1 MQIMDFVRM
10 SLAHA
15 GVSNQTC
22 HESVRTCVS
31 VQLLHRQRRVTDCL
45 RGRTDDGSSGRGQY
59 LVCLESSDVSN
70 IAADLAA
77 LGFQSAL
84 NPGRMIRVPAHS
96 RPHPPHYPAGEHSR
110 CSEQRS
116 SKAL

>member
-1 MQIMDFVRM
+1 M

-15 GVSNQTC
+15 GVSCHQTC
-22 HESVRTCVS
+22 QKSVRTRVP
-31 VQLLHRQRRVTDCL
+31 VQLLHRQQRVTDCL

-84 NPGRMIRVPAHS
+84 NPGRMIRVLHTLVRTLLITLRVSTHVGSKSSAQAKPS
-96 RPHPPHYPAGEHSR
+96 RQY
-110 CSEQRS
+110 
-116 SKAL
+116 KI